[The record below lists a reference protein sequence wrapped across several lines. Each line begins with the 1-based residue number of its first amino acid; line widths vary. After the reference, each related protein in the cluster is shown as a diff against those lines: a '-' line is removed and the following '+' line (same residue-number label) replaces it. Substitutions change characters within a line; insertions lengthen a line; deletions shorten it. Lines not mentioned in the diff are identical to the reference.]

1 MEVTLTIRPLP
12 VWDLPSTPERL
23 RRSRNTFKA
32 DWQQTVDLLGRELA
46 LLDAKNGVICA
57 DFREQD
63 LRRDG
68 LPRAGAPAPAH
79 PGIKVMF
86 ESKYGAL
93 SYATDSCRFWQ
104 HNVRSIA
111 LGLEALRAVDRYGV
125 TRRGEQYT
133 GWLAIESG
141 ATKMTADVAIQV
153 LWEIAG
159 CPSQVSPLEASARRE
174 SLTWL
179 VRRAKIKAHP
189 DVAGDRDQWD
199 RMEQA
204 ARVLGLDL

>member
-1 MEVTLTIRPLP
+1 MEVRLTIRPLP
-12 VWDLPSTPERL
+12 VWDLPETPERL
-23 RRSRNTFKA
+23 RRSRSTFKA
-32 DWQQTVDLLGRELA
+32 PWQTTVDLLGRELVN
-46 LLDAKNGVICA
+46 LGAKGGVICA

-63 LRRDG
+63 LRLDG
-68 LPRAGAPAPAH
+68 LPRSGAPAPAH

-86 ESKYGAL
+86 DSKYGAL

-141 ATKMTADVAIQV
+141 ASKMTADVAVQV

-159 CPSQVSPLEASARRE
+159 CPGQIIPMDAVGDRVKGQ
-174 SLTWL
+174 WL
-179 VRRAKIKAHP
+179 VRQAKVRAHP
-189 DVAGDRDQWD
+189 DVAGDRDAWD